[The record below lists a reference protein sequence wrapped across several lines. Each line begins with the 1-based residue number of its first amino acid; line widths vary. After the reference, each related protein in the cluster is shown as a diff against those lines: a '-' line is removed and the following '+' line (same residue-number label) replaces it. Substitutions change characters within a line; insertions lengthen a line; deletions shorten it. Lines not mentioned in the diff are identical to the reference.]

1 MKFYFLFFVS
11 IISFTLSSQTP
22 SLINYQG
29 VARDAAG
36 VPLINQALTLTFDI
50 NTNINSN
57 FYSGNQS
64 VITNSLGLF
73 NTTIGSNSNPLPTSG
88 WDDTPAFLTIT
99 INMGAG
105 NVTLPPQQLLTVPY
119 AFYAKEAGSAP
130 APSVTFSNNILN
142 IGGNTVVIASGTT
155 YSAGNGISILGG
167 IISNTLTPSSITYTS
182 GQNISNTSGS
192 VINSPTYSLN
202 FSDPNNGILS
212 NGLSSSVLSIPQPTV
227 AGGTGIVIGSN
238 WPNITIS
245 ASSTGS
251 TGAAWS
257 TLGNTGTNPS
267 TNFIGTTDFNDLVFK
282 TANSQRAVISA
293 GGNVGI
299 GITTPLSKL
308 DVSGSNPSV
317 VNVINTFTGSAIN
330 ASNNSFADA
339 AANIIN
345 SGTGNGA
352 VALNVTSAPTGMGQV
367 ALKINNGHIKS
378 TLTSTLGM
386 PLPTTTTATSGFA
399 LGGNTFT
406 LTNNTDTKGTLI
418 IDNTATGVSIGGFMD
433 INVPFSKNYNIG
445 ATVLITPVVATTNSD
460 KYSYYLL
467 GQSNTFFT
475 IRIKN
480 NTAGSIINL
489 VTDRFIINYFVI
501 E

>member
-36 VPLINQALTLTFDI
+36 VPLINQALTLTFVI

-167 IISNTLTPSSITYTS
+167 IISNTLTPTSTTYTS
-182 GQNISNTSGS
+182 GQNISITSGS

-212 NGLSSSVLSIPQPTV
+212 NGLSSSVLSIPLPTV
-227 AGGTGIVIGSN
+227 AGGTGIVIGSS

-282 TANSQRAVISA
+282 TANSQHAVISSV
-293 GGNVGI
+293 GNVGI

-317 VNVINTFTGSAIN
+317 INVINTFTGSAIN
-330 ASNNSFADA
+330 ASNNSIADA

-352 VALNVTSAPTGMGQV
+352 VALNVTSAPTGTGQV

-378 TLTSTLGM
+378 TG
-386 PLPTTTTATSGFA
+386 PAPTVSVVTNG
-399 LGGNTFT
+399 LGGFVPTASIT
-406 LTNNTDTKGTLI
+406 AQSTDTKGTITVAISGFTGAVALAFV
-418 IDNTATGVSIGGFMD
+418 DVNVVFNKQYNTGT
-433 INVPFSKNYNIG
+433 
-445 ATVLITPVVATTNSD
+445 TVILTPVETS
-460 KYSYYLL
+460 KFSYVVTAQN
-467 GQSNTFFT
+467 GGNFT
-475 IRIKN
+475 VK
-480 NTAGSIINL
+480 IINNSGASTSFAAGFNFL
-489 VTDRFIINYFVI
+489 RFNYFVI

>member
-119 AFYAKEAGSAP
+119 AFYAKEAGLAP

-167 IISNTLTPSSITYTS
+167 IISNTLTPTSTTYTS
-182 GQNISNTSGS
+182 GQNISITSGS

-212 NGLSSSVLSIPQPTV
+212 NGLSSSVLSIPLPTV
-227 AGGTGIVIGSN
+227 AGGTGIVIGSS

-282 TANSQRAVISA
+282 TANSQHAVISSV
-293 GGNVGI
+293 GNVGI

-317 VNVINTFTGSAIN
+317 INVINTFTGSAIN
-330 ASNNSFADA
+330 ASNNSIADA

-352 VALNVTSAPTGMGQV
+352 VALNVTSAPTGTGQV

-378 TLTSTLGM
+378 TG
-386 PLPTTTTATSGFA
+386 PAPTVSVVTNG
-399 LGGNTFT
+399 LGGFVPTASIT
-406 LTNNTDTKGTLI
+406 AQSTDTKGTITVAIPGFTGAVALAFV
-418 IDNTATGVSIGGFMD
+418 DVNVVFNKQYNTGT
-433 INVPFSKNYNIG
+433 
-445 ATVLITPVVATTNSD
+445 TVILTPVETS
-460 KYSYYLL
+460 KFSYVVTAQN
-467 GQSNTFFT
+467 GGNFT
-475 IRIKN
+475 VK
-480 NTAGSIINL
+480 IINNSGASTSFAAGFNFL
-489 VTDRFIINYFVI
+489 RFNYFVI